1 MVRLFPVSFV
11 EGRSRAKKD
20 LLWSTQHDRHA
31 SSLQKSTYFSRNF
44 LNAFL
49 SSIGAV
55 GIALELDVA
64 VVTDIQLLYRNTVLW
79 IDDRSHPSEKPS
91 QTTWTEVLSAFL
103 YASQSSKTKGR
114 SHDDHLSIS
123 SVFNDTSHS
132 QIIRVHYYFNLYLS
146 ITKSTYNTTI
156 QIPSPSIF
164 GWMSIKIISIS
175 YKPSRSEKSRQAA
188 HRHS

>member
-20 LLWSTQHDRHA
+20 LLWSTQHDRYA
-31 SSLQKSTYFSRNF
+31 SSLQKSTYFSRNC
-44 LNAFL
+44 LNTFL

-55 GIALELDVA
+55 GIALELDIA

-91 QTTWTEVLSAFL
+91 QATWTEILSAFF

-132 QIIRVHYYFNLYLS
+132 QIIRVHYYFNIYLS
-146 ITKSTYNTTI
+146 ITNLHTIPLYKSL
-156 QIPSPSIF
+156 SVL

-175 YKPSRSEKSRQAA
+175 YKPSRSERSKQAA
-188 HRHS
+188 HRRS